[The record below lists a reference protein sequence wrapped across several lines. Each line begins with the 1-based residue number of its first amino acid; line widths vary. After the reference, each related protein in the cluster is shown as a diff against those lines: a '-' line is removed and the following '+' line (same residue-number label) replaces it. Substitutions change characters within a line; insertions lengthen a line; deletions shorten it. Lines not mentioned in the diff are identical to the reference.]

1 LRWRGAAPAF
11 ATPLLEEGKQKC
23 GITDRADIITIPDLI
38 DFDEKRRD

>member
-1 LRWRGAAPAF
+1 LRWRGATPAF